1 MILESAWRA
10 VNVLHVNADHCA
22 FNPMQ
27 AKILD
32 HWHELSSEAG
42 IPLRSEINPG
52 KFASALGHISLV
64 ELGDRGFR
72 FRLSGSLL
80 EDVFQNAGKG
90 RLLSEMDAAVEEA
103 GSASMSIALETGRIV
118 FGDRQ
123 FGSRWHSWLRLP
135 LRDETGEARLVLC
148 FDEITNHP
156 CWKESS
162 QVQREIRSHP
172 TVIAA

>member
-1 MILESAWRA
+1 MILESARRA
-10 VNVLHVNADHCA
+10 AGVLHVNANHCE

-42 IPLRSEINPG
+42 IPFRSEINPG

-64 ELGDRGFR
+64 ELGEHGFR

-80 EDVFQNAGKG
+80 EDVFQDAGKG

-103 GSASMSIALETGRIV
+103 GSASMSIALETGRTV

-123 FGSRWHSWLRLP
+123 FGSRWHSWLQLP
-135 LRDETGEARLVLC
+135 LRDENGAARLVLC

-156 CWKESS
+156 CWREAPQVQGESS
-162 QVQREIRSHP
+162 GHP

>member
-1 MILESAWRA
+1 MILESVRRA
-10 VNVLHVNADHCA
+10 AGVLHVNAYHCE

-32 HWHELSSEAG
+32 HWHELSSEGG
-42 IPLRSEINPG
+42 IPYRSEIDPG

-64 ELGDRGFR
+64 ELADCGFR

-80 EDVFQNAGKG
+80 QDIFQNAGKG

-103 GSASMSIALETGRIV
+103 GSASMSIALETERIV

-123 FGSRWHSWLRLP
+123 FDERWHSWLRLP
-135 LRDETGEARLVLC
+135 LRDANGEARLVLC

-156 CWKESS
+156 SWKESS
-162 QVQREIRSHP
+162 QIRRQAEGDP
-172 TVIAA
+172 AVIAA